1 VFAPLTAALGRHLDW
16 RATYPVLAGVL
27 AVITI
32 PAHLIGLR
40 QPWPPAPQRHAA
52 GPPNHIARSR
62 GFVALTI
69 AFALATG
76 ASYAIIVNLI
86 PLMAERGISAQVLGR
101 LGHRALVRHLGVRAR
116 TVGIF
121 AAIAVTTALLG
132 VVTSMPALTLQV
144 RGWLGSVCYRVSGSC
159 DCATAD
165 WRRALPSGYP
175 FEVMPQRGVGIS

>member
-1 VFAPLTAALGRHLDW
+1 
-16 RATYPVLAGVL
+16 
-27 AVITI
+27 VITI

-86 PLMAERGISAQVLGR
+86 PLMAERGISAQVAALALGLGGVGQVLGR

-175 FEVMPQRGVGIS
+175 FEVMPQRGVGVS

>member
-1 VFAPLTAALGRHLDW
+1 MVSDPT
-16 RATYPVLAGVL
+16 LAGVL

-86 PLMAERGISAQVLGR
+86 PLMAERGISAQVAPW
-101 LGHRALVRHLGVRAR
+101 HWVWEVSAR
-116 TVGIF
+116 CWAGW
-121 AAIAVTTALLG
+121 ATAPWSA
-132 VVTSMPALTLQV
+132 T
-144 RGWLGSVCYRVSGSC
+144 SVCEPARSGSSPQS
-159 DCATAD
+159 
-165 WRRALPSGYP
+165 PSP
-175 FEVMPQRGVGIS
+175 LHFSASSPRCPHSRCRSVGG